1 LAAHLRGVD
10 RSILGTVE
18 GRIGFSRIEGKT
30 TSRHAVLPPF
40 PAALSAIR
48 SGRHETAGR
57 GAKLSSGVLQEEFR
71 LEEQDGS
78 EVVQK
83 QQAGG
88 DKNDVPVLEK
98 ALLCR
103 P

>member
-1 LAAHLRGVD
+1 MRFVLRSLRRYRQFDLADMKL
-10 RSILGTVE
+10 LVE
-18 GRIGFSRIEGKT
+18 VR
-30 TSRHAVLPPF
+30 
-40 PAALSAIR
+40 
-48 SGRHETAGR
+48 
-57 GAKLSSGVLQEEFR
+57 KLSSGVLQKEFR

-78 EVVQK
+78 EDVQK

>member
-1 LAAHLRGVD
+1 MKLL
-10 RSILGTVE
+10 VE
-18 GRIGFSRIEGKT
+18 VR
-30 TSRHAVLPPF
+30 
-40 PAALSAIR
+40 
-48 SGRHETAGR
+48 
-57 GAKLSSGVLQEEFR
+57 KLSSGVLQKEFR